1 MTLPSFD
8 DRTWDAAVLAARDP
22 VGVVFWADWC
32 LPSRTAVETV
42 EVMADGGPGAGG
54 GRLPVHLGLL
64 NVDENPRTTERYGIR
79 GLPTLIVF
87 RNAQPAE
94 RRVGLMSRADVVR
107 LLQRQ
112 G

>member
-1 MTLPSFD
+1 MG
-8 DRTWDAAVLAARDP
+8 AREP
-22 VGVVFWADWC
+22 VAVVFWAEWC
-32 LPSRTAVETV
+32 LPSRTAAETA
-42 EVMADGGPGAGG
+42 ETMASTA
-54 GRLPVHLGLL
+54 RLPVRVGVL

-94 RRVGLMSRADVVR
+94 RRVGLMSRADVER
-107 LLQRQ
+107 LLHRQ

>member
-1 MTLPSFD
+1 MTLSRFD
-8 DRTWDAAVLAARDP
+8 DRSWDASVLAAREP

-32 LPSRTAVETV
+32 LPSRTAVETA
-42 EVMADGGPGAGG
+42 EAMAQGAAVPL
-54 GRLPVHLGLL
+54 RLGLL
-64 NVDENPRTTERYGIR
+64 NVDENPRTTERYGIQ

-94 RRVGLMSRADVVR
+94 RRVGLMSRGDVVR
-107 LLQRQ
+107 LLQRL

>member
-1 MTLPSFD
+1 MALPTFD
-8 DRTWDAAVLAARDP
+8 DRTWDAAVLGAREP
-22 VGVVFWADWC
+22 VAVVFWADWC
-32 LPSRTAVETV
+32 LPSRTAVETA

-54 GRLPVHLGLL
+54 GRPVRLGLL
-64 NVDENPRTTERYGIR
+64 NVDENPRTTERYGIQ

-94 RRVGLMSRADVVR
+94 RRVGLMSRGDVAR